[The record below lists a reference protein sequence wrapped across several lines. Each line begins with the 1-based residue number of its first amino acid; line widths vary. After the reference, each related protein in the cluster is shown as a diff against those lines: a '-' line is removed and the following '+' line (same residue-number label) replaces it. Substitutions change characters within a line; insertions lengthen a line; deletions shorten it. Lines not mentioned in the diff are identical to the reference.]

1 MKTINQINLKPI
13 YIAENISYLFDTCLP
28 RIQADSCKHIHQPGQ
43 YTILRLNKDCWNIRW
58 YLW

>member
-43 YTILRLNKDCWNIRW
+43 YTILRLNKDCWNIC
-58 YLW
+58 